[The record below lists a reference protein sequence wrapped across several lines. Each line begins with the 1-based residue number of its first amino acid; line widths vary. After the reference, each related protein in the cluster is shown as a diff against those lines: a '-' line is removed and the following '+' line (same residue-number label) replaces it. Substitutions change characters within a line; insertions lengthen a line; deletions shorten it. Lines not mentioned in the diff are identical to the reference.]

1 MGFWGR
7 SRFETEG
14 KHILVTGGSQGFG
27 LALAKQLVLRGGH
40 VTIAAR
46 TESKLKVAVEELL
59 KLKAH
64 DDQVIQY
71 RSVDLTNYEDV
82 KTMIDCLEVCP
93 DHLAHCAGSS
103 YPGFF
108 VDLHPVV
115 FENQM
120 RQNYLAS
127 VYITHALIKRM
138 KDISVP
144 YSRRIMLTSSIL
156 SALPLVGYNAYS
168 PTKAA
173 VRALADGLRQECI
186 LYGIEVSIFLP
197 ATILSPG
204 YEEENR
210 LKPSLVLE
218 MEKSD
223 KAQTCETVAY
233 YCMKGLDNGDFA
245 ITNNF
250 VGDIMKN
257 HSRTSSPHD
266 NPILEFLY
274 CMLTFFVWPFVRTQ
288 LDQDVYKYALEHRL
302 RTVAPSRSNSFVT
315 LLLSSIQFC
324 IFYYLIPSLVAN
336 PYVTLLKTF
345 PLWLLLQTIQT
356 YFQRPRGHFTL
367 ATIIRSIG
375 AMSLGS
381 VVIAFTL
388 LAFGAPLVNN
398 FQLSFLCAATL
409 SVLII
414 YPLSFFFQA
423 DYMCWGQFLAFKQFK
438 TLGSL
443 QYRAWGPILG
453 AWAGAIPI
461 PLDWDRPWQA
471 WPITVVVGSFIG
483 HLIATILGELL
494 Q

>member
-1 MGFWGR
+1 
-7 SRFETEG
+7 
-14 KHILVTGGSQGFG
+14 
-27 LALAKQLVLRGGH
+27 
-40 VTIAAR
+40 
-46 TESKLKVAVEELL
+46 
-59 KLKAH
+59 
-64 DDQVIQY
+64 
-71 RSVDLTNYEDV
+71 
-82 KTMIDCLEVCP
+82 MIDQLEVCP

-108 VDLHPVV
+108 VDLHPTV

-120 RQNYLAS
+120 RQNYMAS

-144 YSRRIMLTSSIL
+144 YSRRIMLTSSVL

-168 PTKAA
+168 PSKAA

-233 YCMKGLDNGDFA
+233 YCMKGLDHGDFV

-274 CMLTFFVWPFVRTQ
+274 CMLTFFVWPIVRAQ
-288 LDQDVYKYALEHRL
+288 LDYDVYKYALKHRL
-302 RTVAPSRSNSFVT
+302 RTAIPSQSNSFITVFLT
-315 LLLSSIQFC
+315 SIQLC
-324 IFYYLIPSLVAN
+324 IFYYLIPTLVSN
-336 PYVTLLKTF
+336 PCVTLLKSF
-345 PLWLLLQTIQT
+345 PLWFLLQTIQT
-356 YFQRPRGHFTL
+356 YFQRPRVCFSFTNV
-367 ATIIRSIG
+367 IRSIG
-375 AMSLGS
+375 TMCLGTF
-381 VVIAFTL
+381 VIAFVL
-388 LAFGAPLVNN
+388 FAFGAPLVSK

-409 SVLII
+409 SVLTI
-414 YPLSFFFQA
+414 YPLSFFFQS
-423 DYMCWGQFLAFKQFK
+423 DYMRWGQFLAFKQFK
-438 TLGSL
+438 ALGSL
-443 QYRAWGPILG
+443 QYRAWGPIIG
-453 AWAGAIPI
+453 AWLGAIPI

-471 WPITVVVGSFIG
+471 WPITIVVGSFIG
-483 HLIATILGELL
+483 HLVATIIGELL